1 MEQTGKSRRALLQA
15 SLSAAG
21 LSAARVSLGLAGT
34 VGLLSSPAAAQS
46 SGWALQKKRAVVRG
60 LEMAYYEVGEG
71 DPIVFLHGN
80 PTSSYLWR
88 HIIPHVQHLGRC
100 IAPDMIG
107 MGDSD
112 ALPDSGPG
120 RYTFTNHRDYLFE
133 LFETLG
139 IEDNVVFVI
148 HDWGSAVGFSWA
160 QSNPGR
166 VKGIAYSEAI
176 LRHPETP
183 RPEPDA
189 GPFAI
194 FRSPAGEEAVLEN
207 NMFVE
212 DMFIGGI
219 ENYLS
224 AEDLAEF
231 RRPYLE
237 SGESRRPTLTWPREL
252 PLGGEPVVND
262 ELILAYTE
270 WLLGETQIP
279 KLFIRAVPGAIFA
292 RPESLAL
299 AQSFPNQQEVTV
311 YGGHFVQ
318 EVSPDAI
325 GRALAAWIPTL
336 G

>member
-1 MEQTGKSRRALLQA
+1 MKQTGITRRELLQS
-15 SLSAAG
+15 SLA
-21 LSAARVSLGLAGT
+21 LAGASI
-34 VGLLSSPAAAQS
+34 GAAALHLLPSPAIAQ
-46 SGWALQKKRAVVRG
+46 SGWARRKRRVTVRG

-112 ALPDSGPG
+112 PLPDSGPD
-120 RYTFTNHRDYLFE
+120 RYTFVNQRDYLFE
-133 LFETLG
+133 LFDTLG
-139 IEDNVVFVI
+139 IEDNVIFVI

-160 QSNPGR
+160 QQNPER
-166 VKGIAYSEAI
+166 VRGIAYSEAI

-183 RPEPDA
+183 RPEPTE
-189 GPFAI
+189 GPFSI
-194 FRSPAGEEAVLEN
+194 FRSPAGEQAVLEE

-212 DMFIGGI
+212 RMFVGSI

-237 SGESRRPTLTWPREL
+237 PGESRRPTLTWPREL
-252 PLGGEPVVND
+252 PLGGQPAIND
-262 ELILAYTE
+262 ELVLSYTE
-270 WLLGETQIP
+270 WLTEDSTIP
-279 KLFIRAVPGAIFA
+279 KLFIRAEPGAIFA
-292 RPESLAL
+292 RPETLAL
-299 AQSFPNQQEVTV
+299 ARSFPNQREVMV
-311 YGGHFVQ
+311 YGAHFVQ

-325 GRALAAWIPTL
+325 GRALASWIPTL
-336 G
+336 S